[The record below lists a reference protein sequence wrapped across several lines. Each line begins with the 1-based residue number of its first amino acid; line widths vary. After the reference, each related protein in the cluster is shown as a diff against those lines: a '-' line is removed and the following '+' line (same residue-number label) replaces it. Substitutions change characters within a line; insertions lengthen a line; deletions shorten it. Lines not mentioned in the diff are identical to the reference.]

1 MPSTQFRQRGFQ
13 LLLVTRPAGWY
24 RDDDGALRYW
34 NGDAGADHSTPE
46 AIEAPTPKKTRADWM
61 VLIGL
66 GAAVFLIIGVVVA
79 AVLLAMRMDL
89 GEPAVSA
96 QTTSTNAAAPP
107 AVPEVLDTTAI
118 EDEGPTE
125 TQAGW
130 PGLQV
135 RDGNFA
141 FVVGDVERVD
151 AVAAPD
157 NPQIQKAAQGEF
169 VIVHM
174 TVTNVSAEPQPFY
187 VSFSTL
193 SDGTTVYKSDD
204 EAWLYLGNTV
214 TDVVPGESLE
224 TAVVFD
230 VPAGTD
236 VESIQLHDSP
246 SSPGATVGL

>member
-1 MPSTQFRQRGFQ
+1 M
-13 LLLVTRPAGWY
+13 LLVTRPAGWY
-24 RDDDGALRYW
+24 RDDDDVLRYW
-34 NGDAGADHSTPE
+34 NGDAEADHSAPE
-46 AIEAPTPKKTRADWM
+46 AVEAPAAKKSRADWM

-66 GAAVFLIIGVVVA
+66 GASVVVIIGVVVA
-79 AVLLAMRMDL
+79 AVILAMRMDL

-96 QTTSTNAAAPP
+96 QTTSATAAASS
-107 AVPEVLDTTAI
+107 AMPEMVDTTAI
-118 EDEGPTE
+118 DEEGPTE

-130 PGLQV
+130 PGLEV

-141 FVVGDVERVD
+141 FVVGDVERVG
-151 AVAAPD
+151 AVAAPE
-157 NPQIQKAAQGEF
+157 NAQIQKHAQGEF

-193 SDGTTVYKSDD
+193 SDGATVYKSDD

-214 TDVVPGESLE
+214 TDVGPGESLE

-246 SSPGATVGL
+246 TSPGATVAL